1 MADQRAKL
9 MAPGGRIGASIVP
22 EVGSTEHTLLLLV
35 LAEIALLVIV
45 RRVFSAA
52 HGG

>member
-1 MADQRAKL
+1 MADQRAVL
-9 MAPGGRIGASIVP
+9 MRPGVRGLSIMP
-22 EVGSTEHTLLLLV
+22 ELGSPEHYLLLLV
-35 LAEIALLVIV
+35 LAEVALLVIV

>member
-1 MADQRAKL
+1 MADQRASL
-9 MAPGGRIGASIVP
+9 MRPGVRGLSIVP
-22 EVGSTEHTLLLLV
+22 PVGTTEHTLLLLV
-35 LAEIALLVIV
+35 LAEVALLVVI